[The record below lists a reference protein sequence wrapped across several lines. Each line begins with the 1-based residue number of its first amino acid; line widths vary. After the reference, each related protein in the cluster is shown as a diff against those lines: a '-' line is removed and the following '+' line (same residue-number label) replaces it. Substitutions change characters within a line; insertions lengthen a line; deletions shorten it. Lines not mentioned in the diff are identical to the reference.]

1 MTVERR
7 NGNEWHLT
15 PEAPGARLRVAVL
28 CSDDPHHRYLVA
40 RIARDL
46 DLVGLV
52 VEPGAAQQSRLW
64 ARRAWTD
71 AVARGYQVRRQRYTG
86 RSAYRRRYFAA
97 LTRALTPPLAPPG
110 EAPAQAPAAPSP
122 SPERVLRVDWINSPE
137 AVAFLEDLRPDVTV
151 VCGTT
156 YLKRPVIEA
165 GHLMINIHGGYLP
178 QYKGNHCVFFAFL
191 RKDYRRIGASL
202 HLVTSRL
209 DGGELV
215 EVVRPEVLPQDNDE
229 HLYDR
234 SVHLAIDRL
243 AEILTVFEAGGGDTV
258 LRTVAQEDTGE
269 TFRHR
274 SRKPH
279 LDLWAWLRIRLGLER
294 VPHIPRPQPPID
306 CLVPR
311 EAVEPVES

>member
-1 MTVERR
+1 MRLERR
-7 NGNEWHLT
+7 NGNEWHPVQGGT
-15 PEAPGARLRVAVL
+15 PGAPGTDDLPAERLRVAVL

-40 RIARDL
+40 RAARDL
-46 DLVGLV
+46 NLVGVV
-52 VEPGAAQQSRLW
+52 VEPGAEQQRRLR
-64 ARRAWTD
+64 ARRARTD
-71 AVARGYQVRRQRYTG
+71 AVARAYQVRRQRWTG

-97 LTRALTPPLAPPG
+97 LTPPVSPAP
-110 EAPAQAPAAPSP
+110 ELV
-122 SPERVLRVDWINSPE
+122 RHVDWINSPA
-137 AVAFLEDLRPDVTV
+137 AVEFLEGLRPDVTI

-165 GHLMINIHGGYLP
+165 GGLMINIHGGHLP
-178 QYKGNHCVFFAFL
+178 EYKGNHCVFFAFL
-191 RKDYRRIGASL
+191 RKDYQRIGASL

-215 EVVRPEVLPQDNDE
+215 EVVRPEILPQDNDE

-243 AEILTVFEAGGGDTV
+243 VEILTVFEAGDTV
-258 LRTVAQEDTGE
+258 LRTVPQEDTGE

-294 VPHIPRPQPPID
+294 VPHIPREQQPPD

-311 EAVEPVES
+311 GAVRRDC

>member
-1 MTVERR
+1 MERR

-15 PEAPGARLRVAVL
+15 REAPGARLRVAVL

-52 VEPGAAQQSRLW
+52 IEPGAAQQRRLW

-71 AVARGYQVRRQRYTG
+71 AVARAYQVRRQRYTG

-97 LTRALTPPLAPPG
+97 LTPPAP
-110 EAPAQAPAAPSP
+110 Q
-122 SPERVLRVDWINSPE
+122 PERVLSVDWINAPE
-137 AVAFLEDLRPDVTV
+137 AVAFLKGLEPDVTI

-165 GHLMINIHGGYLP
+165 GGLMINIHGGYLP

-243 AEILTVFEAGGGDTV
+243 AEILTVFEAGDTV

-294 VPHIPRPQPPID
+294 VPHIPRRQPPID

-311 EAVEPVES
+311 DAG

>member
-1 MTVERR
+1 MRLERR
-7 NGNEWHLT
+7 NGNEWHRTGDAGDAGDT
-15 PEAPGARLRVAVL
+15 PGTPVAPGDRLRVAVL

-40 RIARDL
+40 RVARDL
-46 DLVGLV
+46 DLVGVV
-52 VEPGAAQQSRLW
+52 VEPGAEQQRRLW
-64 ARRAWTD
+64 ARRARTD
-71 AVARGYQVRRQRYTG
+71 AVARAYQVRRQRWTG

-97 LTRALTPPLAPPG
+97 LTPPVG
-110 EAPAQAPAAPSP
+110 PA
-122 SPERVLRVDWINSPE
+122 PERVLRVDWINSPE
-137 AVAFLEDLRPDVTV
+137 AVDFLAGLAPDVTV

-156 YLKRPVIEA
+156 YLRRPVIEA
-165 GHLMINIHGGYLP
+165 GGLMINIHGGYLP

-191 RKDYRRIGASL
+191 RKDYHRIGASL

-243 AEILTVFEAGGGDTV
+243 TEILTVFEAGGTV
-258 LRTVAQEDTGE
+258 LRTVPQEDTGE

-294 VPHIPRPQPPID
+294 VPHIPREQPPFD

-311 EAVEPVES
+311 DAMRRDS